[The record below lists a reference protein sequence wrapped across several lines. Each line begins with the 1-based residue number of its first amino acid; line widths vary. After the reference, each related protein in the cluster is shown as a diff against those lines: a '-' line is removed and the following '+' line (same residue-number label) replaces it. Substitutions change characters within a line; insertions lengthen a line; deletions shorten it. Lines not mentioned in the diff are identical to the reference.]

1 MRRLLI
7 IGIGAGDPDYVT
19 MQAVKAMQQASVFF
33 VVDKGAEKDSLVAL
47 RREILARYVPT
58 GGYRIVEIEEP
69 ARDRTAVQYRAAVES
84 WRQERAV
91 RYEAAILASLPEDGC
106 GAILVWGDP
115 SLYDST
121 LAIIEDV
128 AGRGNLQLEI
138 AVIPGISSVQA
149 LVARHRVTL
158 NRVGEAIQ
166 VTTGRRLRAGLPTE
180 AENVVV
186 MLDAECS
193 FRRVADPSLT
203 IYWGA
208 YIGTMDEI
216 LVSGQLPEVM
226 DEIERVRTEA
236 RERHGW
242 IMDTY
247 LLRRTDP

>member
-19 MQAVKAMQQASVFF
+19 MQAVKAMQQTDVFF

-47 RREILARYVPT
+47 RREILERYVPSPR
-58 GGYRIVEIEEP
+58 YRIVEIEEP
-69 ARDRTAVQYRAAVES
+69 ARDRTSAAYRAAVET

-91 RYEAAILASLPEDGC
+91 RYEAAILANLPDEQC

-121 LAIIEDV
+121 LAIIDDV
-128 AGRGNLQLEI
+128 VGRGNLQLTVE
-138 AVIPGISSVQA
+138 VIPGISSVQA
-149 LVARHRVTL
+149 LVAKHRVTL
-158 NRVGEAIQ
+158 NRIGEAIQ

-193 FRRVADPSLT
+193 FRQVADPSLT

-208 YIGTMDEI
+208 YVGTPDEI

-226 DEIERVRTEA
+226 DEIERVRSEA
-236 RERHGW
+236 RARHGW

>member
-19 MQAVKAMQQASVFF
+19 MQAVKAMQRTDVFF

-47 RREILARYVPT
+47 RREILERYVPA
-58 GGYRIVEIEEP
+58 GGYTIVEIEEP
-69 ARDRTAVQYRAAVES
+69 ARDRTSAAYRAAVES
-84 WRQERAV
+84 WRQARAV
-91 RYEAAILASLPEDGC
+91 RYEAAILANLPDDQC

-121 LAIIEDV
+121 LAIVEDV
-128 AGRGNLQLEI
+128 VGRGNVALEI
-138 AVIPGISSVQA
+138 EVIPGISSVQA
-149 LVARHRVTL
+149 LVARHRVAL

-166 VTTGRRLRAGLPTE
+166 VTTGRRLRTALPTE

-193 FRRVADPSLT
+193 FRQVADPGLT

-208 YIGTMDEI
+208 YVGTPDEI
-216 LVSGQLPEVM
+216 LVSGPLPEVV
-226 DEIERVRTEA
+226 DEIERVRAEA
-236 RERHGW
+236 RARHGW

-247 LLRRTDP
+247 LLRRTDL